1 MPENG
6 GQISGQISGQKRP
19 PGINGRSFE
28 IIALIKE
35 NPYISRKELSDKL
48 GINGSAVQKY
58 IVKLKAAGIIERI
71 GADRG
76 GYWRIIK

>member
-1 MPENG
+1 MVRNG
-6 GQISGQISGQKRP
+6 GQKRP
-19 PGINGRSFE
+19 PEINGRSFE

-35 NPYISRKELSDKL
+35 NPYISRKELIDKL
-48 GINGSAVQKY
+48 GINGSAIQKY

>member
-1 MPENG
+1 VVRNG
-6 GQISGQISGQKRP
+6 GQKRQP
-19 PGINGRSFE
+19 EINGRSFE

-35 NPYISRKELSDKL
+35 TPYISRKELSDKL
-48 GINGSAVQKY
+48 GINGSAIQKY
-58 IVKLKAAGIIERI
+58 IVKLKVAGIIERI